1 MPKAKN
7 AASKVPSKAK
17 VSKAAKTTKTASSKK
32 TMATASQSQKAKK
45 PMSATQSQAEGKK
58 RRYKPG
64 TVALREIKHYQ
75 KSTDLLLPRAPFQR
89 LVREITGN
97 IDGDL
102 RFAPQALI
110 AIQEAS
116 EAYLTGVFED
126 SQLCAIHAKR
136 VTVQKKDL
144 DLARRIR
151 GDAVHDFRDTS
162 ANEGN
167 EDYYSLPYTN
177 AK

>member
-7 AASKVPSKAK
+7 AASKMPSKAK
-17 VSKAAKTTKTASSKK
+17 VSKAAKTAKSSTKK
-32 TMATASQSQKAKK
+32 TMATATQSQKSKNPK
-45 PMSATQSQAEGKK
+45 SATQSQAEGRK
-58 RRYKPG
+58 RRFKAG
-64 TVALREIKHYQ
+64 TVALREIKQYQ

-89 LVREITGN
+89 LVREITGAV
-97 IDGDL
+97 DPDL

-110 AIQEAS
+110 AIQEAA

-126 SQLCAIHAKR
+126 AQLCAIHANR

-151 GDAVHDFRDTS
+151 GDDAHDFRDLS
-162 ANEGN
+162 ANDGN
-167 EDYYSLPYTN
+167 EDYYQLPYTN

>member
-7 AASKVPSKAK
+7 AASKMPSKAK
-17 VSKAAKTTKTASSKK
+17 AASKK
-32 TMATASQSQKAKK
+32 PKSATSKKADMNTASQSQKAKK
-45 PMSATQSQAEGKK
+45 PMSTTQSQAEGRK
-58 RRYKPG
+58 RRFKPG
-64 TVALREIKHYQ
+64 TVALREIKQYQ

-89 LVREITGN
+89 LVREITGA

-102 RFAPQALI
+102 RFASQALI
-110 AIQEAS
+110 AIQEAA

-126 SQLCAIHAKR
+126 AQLCAIHAKR

-151 GDAVHDFRDTS
+151 GDDAADFRDMS
-162 ANEGN
+162 ANDGN
-167 EDYYSLPYTN
+167 EDYYQLPYTN

>member
-7 AASKVPSKAK
+7 AASKMPSKAK
-17 VSKAAKTTKTASSKK
+17 VSKAAKTTKSASKK
-32 TMATASQSQKAKK
+32 TMATSQSQKAMK
-45 PMSATQSQAEGKK
+45 PKSTTQSQAEGKK
-58 RRYKPG
+58 RRFKAG

-89 LVREITGN
+89 LVREITGA

-102 RFAPQALI
+102 RFASQALI
-110 AIQEAS
+110 AMQEAA

-126 SQLCAIHAKR
+126 AQLCAIHAKR

-151 GDAVHDFRDTS
+151 GDDAHDFRDMS

-167 EDYYSLPYTN
+167 EDYYQLPYVN